1 MRKQFFAIISM
12 TAAALAVLSCA
23 KVADVMDAP
32 SKGITIN
39 VKAGDDMT
47 RTMAVD
53 GEIPTIKWTAGD
65 NVLLFEVVDGALVD
79 ASTSDGALIDEEGR
93 ASFVTPIDWDDA
105 GTAGTSAYQYS
116 AVYPS
121 SAVYASGGVHFLFLP
136 DDQYLVGNNFSDDS
150 DLLISTVLDHGNTRA
165 TQDEDIMF
173 TFRRVGTVVRLRL
186 KGIPEGAKI
195 NQVTLQ
201 APVDIAGTINYDPIT
216 GKVDPASAFEIYGT
230 ETVNLIASDLVA
242 TGDDVIWF
250 RVMCDEDW
258 AAGADF
264 SIKVVTDQGTYLKEV
279 TLPAAIRFPDGG
291 LTRFGVDLSDS
302 FSATVP
308 VPVLWDFED
317 GAAGWTFSDDD
328 GDGNNWDVVTGF
340 YAHSGNHVLRSQSYN
355 GSALYPDNWAYTPSV
370 QLTEGNYL
378 SFWIR
383 AQDIDWKAE
392 HYEVYIESD
401 SGELTT
407 LIAETEYPDGDCAD
421 LGEDLFYQRF
431 VVRIPEDYANQVV
444 RIAFRHFNCT
454 DEFALNLDDVEIL
467 EEEPVVYT
475 ADYADYLGEWTDG
488 TRVFTIEQKDE
499 GSTYTILSGFVDQ
512 QYPLEAVFQHNRLF
526 VYEQVVASNGTE
538 DLALQGLYSNN
549 GSLEWYSDLSS
560 LNVLFV
566 ASINDETGALDIT
579 PAFDF
584 VYYVWTY
591 YADQK
596 YDSYGYYAAIP
607 GVLLPYVYVP
617 DTNTYI
623 YQEGFESGTDG
634 WSFFDKNEDG
644 YGWQR
649 IIATSINPHSG
660 DYVLLSRSWIDATVG
675 GITPD
680 NYAFTPAIALT
691 TDNSL
696 SFWVSASQK
705 YPDEHYAVYV
715 TTEVPSA
722 SNLPTSN
729 PIFEQTYNPEA
740 TVGNIQYPNLVERGF
755 NGYQHYV
762 IPLSGYDNQTVYI
775 GFRHYG
781 CTDWEYLLLDD
792 VGVME
797 GAPVSDG
804 APAQAAPRKV
814 TAPKVHGSS
823 IRREAPKAQRHVLD
837 RTLGIK
843 SR

>member
-258 AAGADF
+258 AAGEEFVIQVD
-264 SIKVVTDQGTYLKEV
+264 TDQGVYQKEV
-279 TLPAAIRFPDGG
+279 TLPVDIRFPDGG
-291 LTRFGVDLSDS
+291 LTKFGVDLSDS
-302 FSATVP
+302 LVP
-308 VPVLWDFED
+308 LEPRYIFQDDFEA
-317 GAAGWTFSDDD
+317 GA
-328 GDGNNWDVVTGF
+328 
-340 YAHSGNHVLRSQSYN
+340 
-355 GSALYPDNWAYTPSV
+355 GS
-370 QLTEGNYL
+370 
-378 SFWIR
+378 
-383 AQDIDWKAE
+383 
-392 HYEVYIESD
+392 
-401 SGELTT
+401 
-407 LIAETEYPDGDCAD
+407 
-421 LGEDLFYQRF
+421 
-431 VVRIPEDYANQVV
+431 
-444 RIAFRHFNCT
+444 
-454 DEFALNLDDVEIL
+454 
-467 EEEPVVYT
+467 
-475 ADYADYLGEWTDG
+475 
-488 TRVFTIEQKDE
+488 
-499 GSTYTILSGFVDQ
+499 
-512 QYPLEAVFQHNRLF
+512 
-526 VYEQVVASNGTE
+526 
-538 DLALQGLYSNN
+538 
-549 GSLEWYSDLSS
+549 
-560 LNVLFV
+560 
-566 ASINDETGALDIT
+566 
-579 PAFDF
+579 
-584 VYYVWTY
+584 
-591 YADQK
+591 
-596 YDSYGYYAAIP
+596 
-607 GVLLPYVYVP
+607 
-617 DTNTYI
+617 
-623 YQEGFESGTDG
+623 
-634 WSFFDKNEDG
+634 WSFFDKDG
-644 YGWQR
+644 DKYRWECFEVYDDF
-649 IIATSINPHSG
+649 AYSG
-660 DYVLLSRSWIDATVG
+660 VYALLSRSYENSGAVR
-675 GITPD
+675 PD
-680 NYAFTPAIALT
+680 NYAFTPAISLT
-691 TDNSL
+691 TDNYL
-696 SFWVSASQK
+696 SFWVSASED
-705 YPDEHYAVYV
+705 YPSEHYAVYV
-715 TTEVPSA
+715 TTEAPSD

-729 PIFEQTYNPEA
+729 PIFEQTYSTSA
-740 TVGNIQYPNLVERGF
+740 TVGGNLVELGPK
-755 NGYQHYV
+755 GYQHYA
-762 IPLSGYDNQTVYI
+762 ISLAGYAGQTVYI
-775 GFRHYG
+775 GFRHFDSY
-781 CTDWEYLLLDD
+781 DQYYLLLDD
-792 VGVME
+792 VAVTE
-797 GAPVSDG
+797 GAPFTDG
-804 APAQAAPRKV
+804 APTQAAPRKV
-814 TAPKVHGSS
+814 AAPKVQGSS
-823 IRREAPKAQRHVLD
+823 LGKEASKAQVSVIRNEI
-837 RTLGIK
+837 RK